1 MKRLSISPKRAEL
14 LAWVAGLG
22 AASADALAR
31 RSSVTVASARSLL
44 SAAARDGQLARHRPL
59 AGAQALYTVTRAGLR
74 AAAIEGLEPCRV
86 SPSCAQH
93 LIVCAWVAA
102 ALEQHYPDA
111 TVIGEAALRL
121 RERNLGAPFASAVL
135 AWEGARGKLLHRP
148 DLALMPSGEGQLPVA
163 IEVELTVKAPRRLA
177 EICRAWAR
185 SRHVECVVYMAPP
198 TVQRAVERAVV
209 AAQAEASVVVIP
221 LDSFATR
228 SGTPPLG

>member
-1 MKRLSISPKRAEL
+1 VKSLSVSPARAEL

-22 AASADALAR
+22 AVSADALAR
-31 RSSVTVASARSLL
+31 RLSVTVASARSLL
-44 SAAARDGQLARHRPL
+44 SAAARDGQLVRHRPL

-74 AAAIEGLEPCRV
+74 AAAIEGLQPCRV

-102 ALEQHYPDA
+102 ALEHRYSDA
-111 TVIGEAALRL
+111 EVIGEPVLRL
-121 RERNLGAPFASAVL
+121 RERNSGAPFASAVL
-135 AWEGARGKLLHRP
+135 AWDGARGKLLHRP
-148 DLALMPSGEGQLPVA
+148 DLALVPSGEERLPVA

-185 SRHVECVVYMAPP
+185 SRHVEGVVYLAPP

-209 AAQAEASVVVIP
+209 AAHAEDSVVVIP
-221 LDSFATR
+221 LDSLAK
-228 SGTPPLG
+228 